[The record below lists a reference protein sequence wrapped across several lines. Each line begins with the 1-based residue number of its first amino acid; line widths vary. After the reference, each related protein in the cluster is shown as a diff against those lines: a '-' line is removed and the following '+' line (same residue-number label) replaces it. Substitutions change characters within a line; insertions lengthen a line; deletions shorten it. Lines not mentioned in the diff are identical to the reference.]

1 MERRFRPDSNQLHYP
16 EEHVELHVTDAQK
29 IEQLFGDPGITT
41 PIPLFEASRQ
51 TITPAVSS
59 LTVGLR
65 PYEFDAAFG
74 MNAHIP
80 RSIRMDAVVSDTSR
94 VSARHLKSA
103 LATEMGRLT
112 DRQIDMA
119 PYGTYMGVS
128 MYHVGI
134 DKKASA
140 DLLIKGSSVS
150 LRAYALTGQT
160 ETDASRNNQTLSY
173 FYLTATILANTLLQ
187 NKTPATPARSTITIE
202 VPDTPATRPRPEL
215 EAHQTMDAIGGLTT
229 AKDRLRELK
238 DMLEDPETAYE
249 LDIDIGPALLLLHG
263 DPGVGKTTL
272 IKRFATEIGA
282 ELQEVSS
289 MDIIDKWVGSAAR
302 NLRPFFQNAINQS
315 REKPTVVFFKEIDSM
330 ITKDDRESSTEHTQL
345 LAAFKTLIDDIN
357 ELGPEHQL
365 FIMADTNAKL
375 SDLEPAIIRPGRFET
390 IACKLPS
397 LAERED
403 IWGRIIAL
411 EEMKRATKRRD
422 TPERAQDVFTVEN
435 IEAGTNPDSVF
446 GADVAAERLAA
457 LTEGMSG
464 ADFQA
469 IIKTVRQQK
478 YHHARGFK
486 ALNPNTA
493 IGDSFRQISMG
504 ELEEAIA
511 RLKKR

>member
-1 MERRFRPDSNQLHYP
+1 
-16 EEHVELHVTDAQK
+16 
-29 IEQLFGDPGITT
+29 
-41 PIPLFEASRQ
+41 
-51 TITPAVSS
+51 
-59 LTVGLR
+59 
-65 PYEFDAAFG
+65 
-74 MNAHIP
+74 MNTYIP
-80 RSIRMDAVVSDTSR
+80 RSIRMDAVVSDASKI
-94 VSARHLKSA
+94 SAGHLEAA
-103 LATEMGRLT
+103 LVNEMGRLT
-112 DRQIDMA
+112 DRQIDMT
-119 PYGTYMGVS
+119 PHGTYMGVS

-134 DKKASA
+134 DKIASA
-140 DLLIKGSSVS
+140 DLLIKGGVVS

-160 ETDASRNNQTLSY
+160 EGDTSRNNQTLSY
-173 FYLTATILANTLLQ
+173 FYLTAAILANTLLQ
-187 NKTPATPARSTITIE
+187 NKTPVTPTRPTITIKA
-202 VPDTPATRPRPEL
+202 PDTPAIQSRPEL

-289 MDIIDKWVGSAAR
+289 MDIIDKWVGSTAR

-330 ITKDDRESSTEHTQL
+330 IAKTDREGASEHTQL

-357 ELGPEHQL
+357 ELGSEHQL

-390 IACKLPS
+390 IACQLPS

-422 TPERAQDVFTVEN
+422 TPEPAQDVFTVEN
-435 IEAGTNPDSVF
+435 IEAGVNPNSVF
-446 GADVAAERLAA
+446 GADVATERLAA

-469 IIKTVRQQK
+469 IIQTVRQQK
-478 YHHARGFK
+478 YRRAKGLK
-486 ALNPNTA
+486 ALSPDA
-493 IGDSFRQISMG
+493 VIGDSLRQISMG